1 MKLSPKEQK
10 ASIAEFVMP
19 DPNPGLD
26 IVRDALALDPFDVY
40 TAWMRMAPS
49 PRPLERPDDLPGQVR
64 LAGVLLL
71 LYPYQGELTFALT
84 RRTDNVATH
93 KGQIS
98 LPGGA
103 LEPGEETHQTAL
115 RETCEEIGVCLDQN
129 VLIGSLTPL
138 YLMVSD
144 FQIHPSVGFVP
155 KRPDFQ
161 PDPVEVD
168 SLLEMSV
175 PTLLNDGIKTKERWT
190 IRGMELDVPFY
201 RMGEAV
207 IWGATALILSEF
219 EMRLRAIL
227 GSL

>member
-1 MKLSPKEQK
+1 
-10 ASIAEFVMP
+10 
-19 DPNPGLD
+19 
-26 IVRDALALDPFDVY
+26 
-40 TAWMRMAPS
+40 
-49 PRPLERPDDLPGQVR
+49 
-64 LAGVLLL
+64 
-71 LYPYQGELTFALT
+71 
-84 RRTDNVATH
+84 
-93 KGQIS
+93 
-98 LPGGA
+98 
-103 LEPGEETHQTAL
+103 
-115 RETCEEIGVCLDQN
+115 
-129 VLIGSLTPL
+129 
-138 YLMVSD
+138 MVSD